1 MTNYSSNIFK
11 YNSKNFSFF
20 ATLYTGNNTDED
32 QRASLDCADID
43 EFVYENKLNSLV
55 LTGHII
61 YTDKYAQVDKFIH

>member
-32 QRASLDCADID
+32 
-43 EFVYENKLNSLV
+43 
-55 LTGHII
+55 
-61 YTDKYAQVDKFIH
+61 